1 MSDLAIIIATIFGFV
16 VSALVVLGVS
26 EYRRFMKERKKYW
39 EEYCKR
45 QDARLTPHHI
55 NLNVSNSNA
64 DKSGLN
70 TTNKSQKPID

>member
-45 QDARLTPHHI
+45 QDARLTAHQI
-55 NLNVSNSNA
+55 NLNVSDSIA
-64 DKSGLN
+64 DKSGV

>member
-16 VSALVVLGVS
+16 VSALIVLGVS
-26 EYRRFMKERKKYW
+26 EYRRFMQERKKHW

-45 QDARLTPHHI
+45 QDARLTAHQI
-55 NLNVSNSNA
+55 NLNVSDSIA
-64 DKSGLN
+64 DKSGV

>member
-26 EYRRFMKERKKYW
+26 EYRRFMKERKRYW

-45 QDARLTPHHI
+45 QDARLTAHQI
-55 NLNVSNSNA
+55 NLNVSDSNA
-64 DKSGLN
+64 TRSGV

>member
-45 QDARLTPHHI
+45 QDARLTPYQI
-55 NLNVSNSNA
+55 NLNVSDLNTI
-64 DKSGLN
+64 KSGVTL
-70 TTNKSQKPID
+70 NKSQKPID

>member
-26 EYRRFMKERKKYW
+26 EYRRFMQERKRYW

-45 QDARLTPHHI
+45 QDARLTPHQI
-55 NLNVSNSNA
+55 NLNVSDSSVTR
-64 DKSGLN
+64 SGV